1 MLKKN
6 NKNLIVANILEYT
19 LTLKDLVSAK
29 LQKIGVTNDAML
41 DKFGELQTTQEK
53 VTKAFAQMGTS
64 VHTLQQKIALLK
76 AERDLLPIENL
87 DVIRKYNSEINKLE
101 HRITKLQNL
110 NGSTIKTWFSDAL
123 NSLPGI
129 ATNPLIL
136 AGAGIGMSIRKG
148 MEADLQQA
156 NITTLLR
163 GDVEKAKALYAQL
176 SDYGVKT
183 PYDKAGL
190 IEAQKTMMSFGLSSE
205 FAFGKLK
212 NIGDIAMGDAQK
224 MQSLSLAFAQATSAG
239 KLQGQDFNQMISAG
253 FNPLQVISE
262 RTGESMAQLKE
273 RMSKGGISAQELAQ
287 AFEWATDRQG
297 LFYQGAEKAGQTL
310 SGKFNKM
317 MDSITELALK
327 VYEAISPMLGPL
339 VDFMSAVFES
349 IGGGIGWL
357 IQKFQEGNPVI
368 WGIAGAIGI
377 FTTALILHNTYTAI
391 ATAWQNRLTWAVIK
405 TNLAFLANPITLVI
419 AGVIALIALIAY
431 CIVGVSGWGKAW
443 EHTIQ
448 GMKYIWEA
456 FILVYKA
463 HWNTAVN
470 TFMAGI
476 DACKLAWYKFKEAVG
491 LGDSTENQAMISK
504 IQNDL
509 QERAK
514 SVTEGYKKAGEAGAK
529 AKEAFGKAWDSLE
542 FKSFNEVKDG
552 LMAKLG
558 MKTESSPAP
567 GISPITGDATAT
579 TGEGVKTKDNIVS
592 GGTRQTHIN
601 VQIGNV
607 GTDTKVYV
615 SSVREGV
622 ENFGAMVKEELL
634 RAINSINQ
642 LQTS

>member
-1 MLKKN
+1 M
-6 NKNLIVANILEYT
+6 ANILEYT
-19 LTLKDLVSAK
+19 LTLKDFVSAK
-29 LQKIGVTNDAML
+29 LQKIGINNDTML
-41 DKFGELQTTQEK
+41 EKFAELEK
-53 VTKAFAQMGTS
+53 VQKKVSRGFAQMGTS

-76 AERDLLPIENL
+76 AERDLLPIGSL
-87 DVIRKYNSEINKLE
+87 SAIRKYNSEINKLE
-101 HRITKLQNL
+101 HSVSKLQTL
-110 NGSTIKTWFSDAL
+110 NGSKLKTWFSEAL
-123 NSLPGI
+123 NSLPGL

-212 NIGDIAMGDAQK
+212 NIGDIAMGDVQK

-239 KLQGQDFNQMISAG
+239 KLQGQDLMQMINAG

-273 RMSKGGISAQELAQ
+273 RMSKGSISAQELAQ
-287 AFEWATDRQG
+287 AFEWATDKQG

-327 VYEAISPMLGPL
+327 VYEAISPVLSPL
-339 VDFMSAVFES
+339 VDLAAVIFSS
-349 IGGGIGWL
+349 IGQGIGWL
-357 IQKFQEGNPVI
+357 IQKFQEGNPII

-405 TNLAFLANPITLVI
+405 TNLAFLANPITLII
-419 AGVIALIALIAY
+419 AGIIALIAIIAY

-443 EHTIQ
+443 EYTVQ
-448 GMKYIWEA
+448 GMKYSWEA
-456 FILVYKA
+456 FVENFQLLWTVAK
-463 HWNTAVN
+463 N

-476 DACKLAWYKFKEAVG
+476 DACKLAWYRFKEAVG
-491 LGDSTENQAMISK
+491 LGDSTENQAMINK

-514 SVTEGYKKAGEAGAK
+514 SVTEGYKKANEAGEK

-542 FKSFNEVKDG
+542 FKSFKEVKDG
-552 LMAKLG
+552 LMGKLG

-567 GISPITGDATAT
+567 GVSPITGETTTT
-579 TGEGVKTKDNIVS
+579 TGEGTKTKDNIVS

-601 VQIGNV
+601 IQIGNV

-622 ENFGAMVKEELL
+622 ENFGEMVKEELL
-634 RAINSINQ
+634 RVVNSINQ
-642 LQTS
+642 MQTA

>member
-1 MLKKN
+1 M
-6 NKNLIVANILEYT
+6 ANILEYT
-19 LTLKDLVSAK
+19 LTLKDFVSAK
-29 LQKIGVTNDAML
+29 LQKIGINNDTML
-41 DKFGELQTTQEK
+41 EKFAELEK
-53 VTKAFAQMGTS
+53 VQKKVSRGFAQMGTS

-76 AERDLLPIENL
+76 AERDLLPIGSL
-87 DVIRKYNSEINKLE
+87 SAIRKYNSEINKLE
-101 HRITKLQNL
+101 HSVSKLQTL
-110 NGSTIKTWFSDAL
+110 NGSKLKTWFSEAL
-123 NSLPGI
+123 NSLPGL

-190 IEAQKTMMSFGLSSE
+190 IEAQKMMMSFGLSSE

-212 NIGDIAMGDAQK
+212 NIGDIAMGDTQK

-239 KLQGQDFNQMISAG
+239 KLQGQDLMQMINAG

-287 AFEWATDRQG
+287 AFEWATDKQG

-327 VYEAISPMLGPL
+327 VYEAISPVLSPL
-339 VDFMSAVFES
+339 VDLAAVIFSS
-349 IGGGIGWL
+349 IGQGIGWL
-357 IQKFQEGNPVI
+357 IQKFQEGNPII

-405 TNLAFLANPITLVI
+405 TNLAFLANPITWIIVGI
-419 AGVIALIALIAY
+419 IALIAIIAY

-443 EHTIQ
+443 EYTVQ
-448 GMKYIWEA
+448 GMKYSWEA
-456 FILVYKA
+456 FVENFQLLWTVAK
-463 HWNTAVN
+463 N

-491 LGDSTENQAMISK
+491 LGDSTENQAMINK

-514 SVTEGYKKAGEAGAK
+514 SVTEGYKKANEAGEK

-542 FKSFNEVKDG
+542 FKSFKEVKDG
-552 LMAKLG
+552 LMGKLG

-567 GISPITGDATAT
+567 GISPIMGETTAT
-579 TGEGVKTKDNIVS
+579 TGEGTKTKDNIVS

-601 VQIGNV
+601 IQIGNV

-642 LQTS
+642 MQTV

>member
-1 MLKKN
+1 M
-6 NKNLIVANILEYT
+6 ANILEYT
-19 LTLKDLVSAK
+19 LTLKDFVSAK
-29 LQKIGVTNDAML
+29 LQKIGINNDTML
-41 DKFGELQTTQEK
+41 EKFAELEK
-53 VTKAFAQMGTS
+53 VQKKVSRGFAQMGTS

-76 AERDLLPIENL
+76 AERDLLPIGSL
-87 DVIRKYNSEINKLE
+87 SAIRKYNSEINKLE
-101 HRITKLQNL
+101 HSVSKLQTL
-110 NGSTIKTWFSDAL
+110 NGSKLKTWFSEAL
-123 NSLPGI
+123 NSLPGL

-239 KLQGQDFNQMISAG
+239 KLQGQDLMQMINAG

-287 AFEWATDRQG
+287 AFEWATDKQG

-327 VYEAISPMLGPL
+327 VYEAISPVLSPL
-339 VDFMSAVFES
+339 VDLAAVIFSS
-349 IGGGIGWL
+349 IGQGIGWL
-357 IQKFQEGNPVI
+357 IQKFQEGNPII

-405 TNLAFLANPITLVI
+405 TNLAFLANPITLII
-419 AGVIALIALIAY
+419 AGIIALIAIIAY

-443 EHTIQ
+443 EYTVQ
-448 GMKYIWEA
+448 GMKYSWEA
-456 FILVYKA
+456 FVENFQLLWTVAK
-463 HWNTAVN
+463 N

-491 LGDSTENQAMISK
+491 LGDSTENQAMINK

-514 SVTEGYKKAGEAGAK
+514 SVTEGYKKANEAREK

-542 FKSFNEVKDG
+542 FKSFKEVKDG
-552 LMAKLG
+552 LMGKLG

-567 GISPITGDATAT
+567 GVSSIMGETTAT
-579 TGEGVKTKDNIVS
+579 TGEGTKTKDNIVS

-601 VQIGNV
+601 IQIGNV

-622 ENFGAMVKEELL
+622 ENFGEMVKEELL

-642 LQTS
+642 MQTA

>member
-1 MLKKN
+1 M
-6 NKNLIVANILEYT
+6 ANILEYT

-514 SVTEGYKKAGEAGAK
+514 SVTEGYKTAGEAGAK

-552 LMAKLG
+552 LMGKLG

>member
-1 MLKKN
+1 M
-6 NKNLIVANILEYT
+6 ANILEYT
-19 LTLKDLVSAK
+19 LTLKDFVSAK
-29 LQKIGVTNDAML
+29 LQKIGINNDTML
-41 DKFGELQTTQEK
+41 EKFAELEK
-53 VTKAFAQMGTS
+53 VQKKVSRGFSQMGTS

-76 AERDLLPIENL
+76 AERDLLPIGSL
-87 DVIRKYNSEINKLE
+87 SAIRKYNSEINKLE
-101 HRITKLQNL
+101 HSVSKLQTL
-110 NGSTIKTWFSDAL
+110 NGSKLKTWFSEAL
-123 NSLPGI
+123 NSLPGL

-239 KLQGQDFNQMISAG
+239 KLQGQDLMQMINAG

-273 RMSKGGISAQELAQ
+273 RMSKGSISAQELAQ
-287 AFEWATDRQG
+287 AFEWATDKQG

-327 VYEAISPMLGPL
+327 VYEAISPVLSPL
-339 VDFMSAVFES
+339 VDLAAVIFSS

-357 IQKFQEGNPVI
+357 IEKFQEGNPII

-405 TNLAFLANPITLVI
+405 TNLAFLANPITWIIVGI
-419 AGVIALIALIAY
+419 IALIAIIAY

-443 EHTIQ
+443 EYTVQ
-448 GMKYIWEA
+448 GMKYSWEA
-456 FILVYKA
+456 FVENFQLLWTVAK
-463 HWNTAVN
+463 N

-491 LGDSTENQAMISK
+491 LGDSTENQAMINK

-514 SVTEGYKKAGEAGAK
+514 TVTEGYKKANEAGEK
-529 AKEAFGKAWDSLE
+529 AKEAFDKAWDSLE
-542 FKSFNEVKDG
+542 FKSFKEVKDG
-552 LMAKLG
+552 LMGKLG

-567 GISPITGDATAT
+567 GVSPIMGETTAT
-579 TGEGVKTKDNIVS
+579 TGEGTKTKDNIVS

-601 VQIGNV
+601 IQIGNV

-634 RAINSINQ
+634 RVVNSINQ
-642 LQTS
+642 MQTA

>member
-1 MLKKN
+1 ML
-6 NKNLIVANILEYT
+6 E
-19 LTLKDLVSAK
+19 
-29 LQKIGVTNDAML
+29 
-41 DKFGELQTTQEK
+41 KFAELEK
-53 VTKAFAQMGTS
+53 VQKKVSRGFAQMGTS

-76 AERDLLPIENL
+76 AERDLLPIGSL
-87 DVIRKYNSEINKLE
+87 SAIRKYNSEINKLE
-101 HRITKLQNL
+101 HSVSKLQTL
-110 NGSTIKTWFSDAL
+110 NGSKLKTWFSEAL
-123 NSLPGI
+123 NSLPGL

-224 MQSLSLAFAQATSAG
+224 MKSLSLAFAQATSAG
-239 KLQGQDFNQMISAG
+239 KLQGQDLMQMINAG

-287 AFEWATDRQG
+287 AFEWATDKQG

-327 VYEAISPMLGPL
+327 VYEAISPVLSPL
-339 VDFMSAVFES
+339 VDLAAVIFSS

-357 IQKFQEGNPVI
+357 IEKFQEGNPII

-405 TNLAFLANPITLVI
+405 TNLAFLANPITWIIVGI
-419 AGVIALIALIAY
+419 IALIAIIAY

-443 EHTIQ
+443 EYTVQ
-448 GMKYIWEA
+448 GMKYSWEA
-456 FILVYKA
+456 FVENFQLLWTVAK
-463 HWNTAVN
+463 N

-491 LGDSTENQAMISK
+491 LGDSTENQAMINK

-514 SVTEGYKKAGEAGAK
+514 SVTEGYKKANEAGEK

-542 FKSFNEVKDG
+542 FKSFKEVKDG
-552 LMAKLG
+552 LMGKLG
-558 MKTESSPAP
+558 MKTESSPTP
-567 GISPITGDATAT
+567 GMSPITGETTAT
-579 TGEGVKTKDNIVS
+579 TGEGTKTKDNIVL

-601 VQIGNV
+601 IQIGNV

-622 ENFGAMVKEELL
+622 ENFGEMVKEELL

-642 LQTS
+642 MQTA

>member
-1 MLKKN
+1 M
-6 NKNLIVANILEYT
+6 ANILEYT
-19 LTLKDLVSAK
+19 LTLKDFVSAK
-29 LQKIGVTNDAML
+29 LQKIGINNDTML
-41 DKFGELQTTQEK
+41 EKFAELEK
-53 VTKAFAQMGTS
+53 VQKKVSRGFAQMGTS

-76 AERDLLPIENL
+76 AERDLLPIGSL
-87 DVIRKYNSEINKLE
+87 SAIRKYNSEINKLE
-101 HRITKLQNL
+101 HSVSKLQTL
-110 NGSTIKTWFSDAL
+110 NGSKLKTWFSEAL
-123 NSLPGI
+123 NSLPGL

-224 MQSLSLAFAQATSAG
+224 MKSLSLAFAQATSAG
-239 KLQGQDFNQMISAG
+239 KLQGQDLMQMINAG

-262 RTGESMAQLKE
+262 RTGESMAKLKE

-287 AFEWATDRQG
+287 AFEWATDKQG
-297 LFYQGAEKAGQTL
+297 LFYQGAEKSGQTL

-339 VDFMSAVFES
+339 VDFMAVVFES

-357 IQKFQEGNPVI
+357 MQKFQEGNPVI
-368 WGIAGAIGI
+368 WSIAGAVGI

-470 TFMAGI
+470 AFMAGV

-491 LGDSTENQAMISK
+491 LGDSSENQAMISK

-542 FKSFNEVKDG
+542 FKNFKEVKDG
-552 LMAKLG
+552 LMGKLG
-558 MKTESSPAP
+558 MKTESSPTA
-567 GISPITGDATAT
+567 GMSPITGETTAN
-579 TGEGVKTKDNIVS
+579 TGEGTKTKDNIVS

-601 VQIGNV
+601 IQIGNV

-634 RAINSINQ
+634 RVVNSINQ

>member
-1 MLKKN
+1 M
-6 NKNLIVANILEYT
+6 ANILEYT

-41 DKFGELQTTQEK
+41 DKFGELQLTQAK

-64 VHTLQQKIALLK
+64 VQTLQQKIALLK

-87 DVIRKYNSEINKLE
+87 SAIRKYNSEIKKLE
-101 HRITKLQNL
+101 RSITKLQTL
-110 NGSTIKTWFSDAL
+110 NGSKIKTWFSEAL

-136 AGAGIGMSIRKG
+136 AGAMIGGSIKKG

-239 KLQGQDFNQMISAG
+239 KLQGQDLMQMINAG

-262 RTGESMAQLKE
+262 RTGESMAKLKE

-287 AFEWATDRQG
+287 AFEWATDKQG

-327 VYEAISPMLGPL
+327 VYEAISPILGPL
-339 VDFMSAVFES
+339 VDLMAVVFSS
-349 IGGGIGWL
+349 IGGGIEWL
-357 IQKFQEGNPVI
+357 IQKFQEANPVVLLV
-368 WGIAGAIGI
+368 AGAIGVYA
-377 FTTALILHNTYTAI
+377 TAMILHNTYTAI

-405 TNLAFLANPITLVI
+405 TNLAFLANPITWII
-419 AGVIALIALIAY
+419 AGIIALIAIIAY

-443 EHTIQ
+443 DNTVQ

-456 FILVYKA
+456 FILTYKA

-470 TFMAGI
+470 AFMAGI

-491 LGDSTENQAMISK
+491 LGDSSENQAMIAK

-529 AKEAFGKAWDSLE
+529 AKEAFGKIGDSLE
-542 FKSFNEVKDG
+542 FKSFKEVKDG
-552 LMAKLG
+552 LMGKLG
-558 MKTESSPAP
+558 MKTESTPAP
-567 GISPITGDATAT
+567 GISPITGETTAT
-579 TGEGVKTKDNIVS
+579 TGEGTKTKDNIVS

-601 VQIGNV
+601 IQIGNV

>member
-1 MLKKN
+1 
-6 NKNLIVANILEYT
+6 VANILEYT
-19 LTLKDLVSAK
+19 LTLKDFVSAK
-29 LQKIGVTNDAML
+29 LQKIGINNDTML
-41 DKFGELQTTQEK
+41 EKFAELEK
-53 VTKAFAQMGTS
+53 VQKKVSRGFAQMGTS

-76 AERDLLPIENL
+76 AERDLLPIGSL
-87 DVIRKYNSEINKLE
+87 SAIRKYNSEINKLE
-101 HRITKLQNL
+101 HSVSKLQTL
-110 NGSTIKTWFSDAL
+110 NGSKLKTWFSEAL
-123 NSLPGI
+123 NSLPGLV
-129 ATNPLIL
+129 TNPLIL

-163 GDVEKAKALYAQL
+163 GDVEKAKALYTQL

-239 KLQGQDFNQMISAG
+239 KLQGQDLMQMINAG

-287 AFEWATDRQG
+287 AFEWATDKQG

-327 VYEAISPMLGPL
+327 VYEAISPVLSPL
-339 VDFMSAVFES
+339 VDLAAVIFSS
-349 IGGGIGWL
+349 IGQGIGWL
-357 IQKFQEGNPVI
+357 IQKFQEGNPII

-405 TNLAFLANPITLVI
+405 TNLAFLANPITLII
-419 AGVIALIALIAY
+419 AGIIALIAIIAY

-443 EHTIQ
+443 EYTVQ
-448 GMKYIWEA
+448 GMKYSWEA
-456 FILVYKA
+456 FVENFQLLWTVAK
-463 HWNTAVN
+463 N

-491 LGDSTENQAMISK
+491 LGDSTENQAMINK

-514 SVTEGYKKAGEAGAK
+514 SVTEGYKKANEAGEK

-542 FKSFNEVKDG
+542 FKSFKEVKDG
-552 LMAKLG
+552 LMGKLG

-567 GISPITGDATAT
+567 GVSPIMGETTTT
-579 TGEGVKTKDNIVS
+579 TGEGTKTKDNIVS

-601 VQIGNV
+601 IQIGNV

-622 ENFGAMVKEELL
+622 ENFGEMVKEELL
-634 RAINSINQ
+634 RVVNSINQ
-642 LQTS
+642 MQTA

>member
-1 MLKKN
+1 M
-6 NKNLIVANILEYT
+6 ANILEYT
-19 LTLKDLVSAK
+19 LTLKDFVSAK
-29 LQKIGVTNDAML
+29 LQKIGINNDTML
-41 DKFGELQTTQEK
+41 EKFAELEK
-53 VTKAFAQMGTS
+53 VQKKVSRGFAQMGTS

-76 AERDLLPIENL
+76 AERDLLPIGSL
-87 DVIRKYNSEINKLE
+87 SAIRKYNSEINKLE
-101 HRITKLQNL
+101 HSVSKLQTL
-110 NGSTIKTWFSDAL
+110 NGSKLKTWFSEAL
-123 NSLPGI
+123 NSLPGLV
-129 ATNPLIL
+129 TNPLIL

-212 NIGDIAMGDAQK
+212 NIGDIAMGDVQK

-239 KLQGQDFNQMISAG
+239 KLQGQDLMQMINAG

-273 RMSKGGISAQELAQ
+273 RMSKGSISAQELAQ
-287 AFEWATDRQG
+287 AFEWATDKQG

-327 VYEAISPMLGPL
+327 VYEAISPVLSPL
-339 VDFMSAVFES
+339 VDLAAVIFSS
-349 IGGGIGWL
+349 IGQGIGWL
-357 IQKFQEGNPVI
+357 IEKFQEGNPVI

-405 TNLAFLANPITLVI
+405 TNLAFLANPITWIIVGI
-419 AGVIALIALIAY
+419 IALIAIIAY

-443 EHTIQ
+443 EYTVQ
-448 GMKYIWEA
+448 GMKYSWEA
-456 FILVYKA
+456 FVENFQLLWTVAK
-463 HWNTAVN
+463 N

-491 LGDSTENQAMISK
+491 LGDSTENQAMINK

-514 SVTEGYKKAGEAGAK
+514 SVTEGYKKANEAGEK

-542 FKSFNEVKDG
+542 FKSFKEVKDG
-552 LMAKLG
+552 LMGKLG

-567 GISPITGDATAT
+567 GVSPIMGETTTT
-579 TGEGVKTKDNIVS
+579 TGEGTKTKDNIVS

-601 VQIGNV
+601 IQIGNV

-642 LQTS
+642 MQTA

>member
-1 MLKKN
+1 
-6 NKNLIVANILEYT
+6 VANILEYT
-19 LTLKDLVSAK
+19 LTLKDFVSAK
-29 LQKIGVTNDAML
+29 LQKIGINNDTML
-41 DKFGELQTTQEK
+41 EKFAELEK
-53 VTKAFAQMGTS
+53 VQKKVSRGFAQMGTS

-76 AERDLLPIENL
+76 AERDLLPIGSL
-87 DVIRKYNSEINKLE
+87 SAIRKYNSEINKLE
-101 HRITKLQNL
+101 HSVSKLQTL
-110 NGSTIKTWFSDAL
+110 NGSKLKTWFSEAL
-123 NSLPGI
+123 NSLPGL

-212 NIGDIAMGDAQK
+212 NIGDIAMGDVQK

-239 KLQGQDFNQMISAG
+239 KLQGQDLMQMINAG

-287 AFEWATDRQG
+287 AFEWATDKQG

-327 VYEAISPMLGPL
+327 VYEAISPVLSPL
-339 VDFMSAVFES
+339 VDLAAVIFSS

-357 IQKFQEGNPVI
+357 IQKFQEGNPII

-405 TNLAFLANPITLVI
+405 TNLAFLANPITWIIVGI
-419 AGVIALIALIAY
+419 IALIAIIAY

-443 EHTIQ
+443 EYTVQ
-448 GMKYIWEA
+448 GMKYSWEA
-456 FILVYKA
+456 FVENFQLLWTVAK
-463 HWNTAVN
+463 N

-491 LGDSTENQAMISK
+491 LGDSTENQAMINK

-514 SVTEGYKKAGEAGAK
+514 TVTEGYKKANEAGEK

-542 FKSFNEVKDG
+542 FKSFKEVKDG
-552 LMAKLG
+552 LMGKLG

-567 GISPITGDATAT
+567 GVSPITGETTTT
-579 TGEGVKTKDNIVS
+579 TGEGTKTKDNIVS

-601 VQIGNV
+601 IQIGNV

-622 ENFGAMVKEELL
+622 ENFGEMVKEELL
-634 RAINSINQ
+634 RVVNSINQ
-642 LQTS
+642 MQTA

>member
-1 MLKKN
+1 M
-6 NKNLIVANILEYT
+6 ANILEYT
-19 LTLKDLVSAK
+19 LTLKDFVSAK
-29 LQKIGVTNDAML
+29 LQKIGINNDTML
-41 DKFGELQTTQEK
+41 EKFAELEK
-53 VTKAFAQMGTS
+53 VQKKVSRGFAQMGTS

-76 AERDLLPIENL
+76 AERDLLPIGSL
-87 DVIRKYNSEINKLE
+87 SAIRKYNSEINKLE
-101 HRITKLQNL
+101 HSVSKLQTL
-110 NGSTIKTWFSDAL
+110 NGSKLKTWFSEAL
-123 NSLPGI
+123 NSLPGL

-190 IEAQKTMMSFGLSSE
+190 IETQKTMMSFGLSSE

-212 NIGDIAMGDAQK
+212 NIGDIAMGDVQK

-239 KLQGQDFNQMISAG
+239 KLQGQDLMQMINAG

-287 AFEWATDRQG
+287 AFEWATDKQG

-327 VYEAISPMLGPL
+327 VYEAISPVLSPL
-339 VDFMSAVFES
+339 VDLAAVIFSS

-357 IQKFQEGNPVI
+357 IEKFQEGNPII

-405 TNLAFLANPITLVI
+405 TNLAFLANPITWII
-419 AGVIALIALIAY
+419 AGIIALIAIIAY

-443 EHTIQ
+443 EYTVQ
-448 GMKYIWEA
+448 GMKYSWEA
-456 FILVYKA
+456 FVENFQLLWTVAK
-463 HWNTAVN
+463 N

-491 LGDSTENQAMISK
+491 LGDSTENQAMINK

-514 SVTEGYKKAGEAGAK
+514 SVTEGYKKANEAGEK

-542 FKSFNEVKDG
+542 FKSFKEVKDG
-552 LMAKLG
+552 LMGKLG
-558 MKTESSPAP
+558 MKTESSPTP
-567 GISPITGDATAT
+567 GISPITGETTTT
-579 TGEGVKTKDNIVS
+579 TGEGTKTKDNIVS

-601 VQIGNV
+601 IQIGNV

-634 RAINSINQ
+634 RVVNSINQ
-642 LQTS
+642 MQTA

>member
-1 MLKKN
+1 M
-6 NKNLIVANILEYT
+6 ANILEYT
-19 LTLKDLVSAK
+19 LTLKDFVSAK
-29 LQKIGVTNDAML
+29 LQKIGINNDTML
-41 DKFGELQTTQEK
+41 EKFAELEK
-53 VTKAFAQMGTS
+53 VQKKVSRGFAQMGTS

-76 AERDLLPIENL
+76 AERDLLPIGSL
-87 DVIRKYNSEINKLE
+87 SAIRKYNSEINKLE
-101 HRITKLQNL
+101 HSVSKLQTL
-110 NGSTIKTWFSDAL
+110 NGSKLKTWFSEAL
-123 NSLPGI
+123 NSLPGLV
-129 ATNPLIL
+129 TNPLIL

-163 GDVEKAKALYAQL
+163 GDAEKAKALYAQL

-239 KLQGQDFNQMISAG
+239 KLQGQDLMQMINAG

-287 AFEWATDRQG
+287 AFEWATDKQG

-327 VYEAISPMLGPL
+327 VYEAISPVLSPL
-339 VDFMSAVFES
+339 VDLAAVIFSS

-357 IQKFQEGNPVI
+357 IEKFQEGNPII

-405 TNLAFLANPITLVI
+405 TNLAFLANPITLII
-419 AGVIALIALIAY
+419 AGIIALIAIIAY

-443 EHTIQ
+443 EYTVQ
-448 GMKYIWEA
+448 GMKYSWEA
-456 FILVYKA
+456 FVENFQLLWTVAK
-463 HWNTAVN
+463 N

-491 LGDSTENQAMISK
+491 LGDSTENQAMINK

-514 SVTEGYKKAGEAGAK
+514 TVTEGYKKANEAGEK

-542 FKSFNEVKDG
+542 FKSFKEVKDG
-552 LMAKLG
+552 LMGKLG
-558 MKTESSPAP
+558 MKTESSPTP
-567 GISPITGDATAT
+567 GISPITGETTAT
-579 TGEGVKTKDNIVS
+579 TGEGTKTKDNIVS

-601 VQIGNV
+601 IQIGNV

-642 LQTS
+642 MQTA

>member
-1 MLKKN
+1 M
-6 NKNLIVANILEYT
+6 ANILEYT

-29 LQKIGVTNDAML
+29 LQKIGVTNDTML
-41 DKFGELQTTQEK
+41 DKFGELQATQAK
-53 VTKAFAQMGTS
+53 VTKGFAQMGTS

>member
-1 MLKKN
+1 M
-6 NKNLIVANILEYT
+6 ANILEYT

-101 HRITKLQNL
+101 HSITKLQTL
-110 NGSTIKTWFSDAL
+110 NGSKIKTWFSDAL

-239 KLQGQDFNQMISAG
+239 KLQGQDLMQMINAG

-405 TNLAFLANPITLVI
+405 TNLAFLANPITWIIVGI
-419 AGVIALIALIAY
+419 IALIAIITY
-431 CIVGVSGWGKAW
+431 CIVGISGWGKAW
-443 EHTIQ
+443 DNTVQ

-456 FILVYKA
+456 FILTYKA

-470 TFMAGI
+470 AFMAGI
-476 DACKLAWYKFKEAVG
+476 DTCKLAWYKFKEAVG
-491 LGDSTENQAMISK
+491 LGDSSENQAMISK

-552 LMAKLG
+552 LMGKLG

-579 TGEGVKTKDNIVS
+579 TGEGAKTKDNIVS

-601 VQIGNV
+601 IQIGNV

>member
-1 MLKKN
+1 M
-6 NKNLIVANILEYT
+6 ANILEYT
-19 LTLKDLVSAK
+19 LTLKDFVSAK
-29 LQKIGVTNDAML
+29 LQKIGINNDTML
-41 DKFGELQTTQEK
+41 EKFAELEK
-53 VTKAFAQMGTS
+53 VQKKVSRGFAQMGMS

-76 AERDLLPIENL
+76 AERDLLPIGSL
-87 DVIRKYNSEINKLE
+87 SAIRKYNSEINKLE
-101 HRITKLQNL
+101 HSVSKLQTL
-110 NGSTIKTWFSDAL
+110 NGSKLKTWFSEAL
-123 NSLPGI
+123 NSLPGLV
-129 ATNPLIL
+129 TNPLIL

-212 NIGDIAMGDAQK
+212 NIGDIAMGDVQK

-239 KLQGQDFNQMISAG
+239 KLQGQDLMQMINAG

-287 AFEWATDRQG
+287 AFEWATDKQG

-327 VYEAISPMLGPL
+327 VYEAISPVLSPL
-339 VDFMSAVFES
+339 VDLAAVIFSS

-357 IQKFQEGNPVI
+357 IEKFQEGNPII

-405 TNLAFLANPITLVI
+405 TNLAFLANPITWIIVGI
-419 AGVIALIALIAY
+419 IALIAIIAY

-443 EHTIQ
+443 EYTVQ
-448 GMKYIWEA
+448 GMKYSWEA
-456 FILVYKA
+456 FVENFQLLWTVAK
-463 HWNTAVN
+463 N

-491 LGDSTENQAMISK
+491 LGDSTENQAMINK

-514 SVTEGYKKAGEAGAK
+514 TVTEGYKKANEAGEK

-542 FKSFNEVKDG
+542 FKSFKEVKDG
-552 LMAKLG
+552 LMGKLG

-567 GISPITGDATAT
+567 GVSPITGETTAT
-579 TGEGVKTKDNIVS
+579 TGEGTKTKDNIVS

-601 VQIGNV
+601 IQIGNV

-622 ENFGAMVKEELL
+622 ENFGEMVKEELL

-642 LQTS
+642 MQTA

>member
-1 MLKKN
+1 M
-6 NKNLIVANILEYT
+6 ANILEYT
-19 LTLKDLVSAK
+19 LTLKDFVSAK
-29 LQKIGVTNDAML
+29 LQKIGINNDTML
-41 DKFGELQTTQEK
+41 EKFAELEK
-53 VTKAFAQMGTS
+53 VQKKVSRGFAQMGTS

-76 AERDLLPIENL
+76 AERDLLPIGSL
-87 DVIRKYNSEINKLE
+87 SAIRKYNSEINKLE
-101 HRITKLQNL
+101 HSVSKLQTL
-110 NGSTIKTWFSDAL
+110 NGSKLKTWFSEAL
-123 NSLPGI
+123 NSLPGLV
-129 ATNPLIL
+129 TNPLIL

-163 GDVEKAKALYAQL
+163 DDVEKAKALYTQL

-239 KLQGQDFNQMISAG
+239 KLQGQDLMQMINAG

-287 AFEWATDRQG
+287 AFEWATDKQG

-327 VYEAISPMLGPL
+327 VYEAISPVLSPL
-339 VDFMSAVFES
+339 VDLAAVIFSS
-349 IGGGIGWL
+349 IGQGIGWL
-357 IQKFQEGNPVI
+357 IQKFQEGNPII

-405 TNLAFLANPITLVI
+405 TNLAFLANPITLII
-419 AGVIALIALIAY
+419 AGIIALIAIIAY

-443 EHTIQ
+443 EYTVQ
-448 GMKYIWEA
+448 GMKYSWEA
-456 FILVYKA
+456 FVENFQLLWTVAK
-463 HWNTAVN
+463 N

-491 LGDSTENQAMISK
+491 LGDSTENQAMINK

-514 SVTEGYKKAGEAGAK
+514 TVTEGYKKANEAGEK

-542 FKSFNEVKDG
+542 FKSFKEVKDG
-552 LMAKLG
+552 LMGKLG

-567 GISPITGDATAT
+567 GVSPITGETTAT
-579 TGEGVKTKDNIVS
+579 TGEGTKTKDNIVS

-601 VQIGNV
+601 IQIGNV

-622 ENFGAMVKEELL
+622 ENFGEMVKEELL

-642 LQTS
+642 MQTA

>member
-1 MLKKN
+1 M
-6 NKNLIVANILEYT
+6 ANILEYT
-19 LTLKDLVSAK
+19 LTLKDFVSAK
-29 LQKIGVTNDAML
+29 LQKIGINNDTML
-41 DKFGELQTTQEK
+41 EKFAELEK
-53 VTKAFAQMGTS
+53 VQKKVSRGFAQMGTS

-76 AERDLLPIENL
+76 AERDLLPIGSL
-87 DVIRKYNSEINKLE
+87 SAIRKYNSEINKLE
-101 HRITKLQNL
+101 HSVSKLQTL
-110 NGSTIKTWFSDAL
+110 NGSKLKTWFSEAL
-123 NSLPGI
+123 NSLPGL

-212 NIGDIAMGDAQK
+212 NIGDIAMGDVQK

-239 KLQGQDFNQMISAG
+239 KLQGQDLMQMINAG

-287 AFEWATDRQG
+287 AFEWATDKQG

-327 VYEAISPMLGPL
+327 VYEAISPVLSPL
-339 VDFMSAVFES
+339 VDLAAVIFSS

-357 IQKFQEGNPVI
+357 IEKFQEGNPII

-405 TNLAFLANPITLVI
+405 TNLAFLANPITWIIVGI
-419 AGVIALIALIAY
+419 IALIAIIAY

-443 EHTIQ
+443 EYTVQ
-448 GMKYIWEA
+448 GMKYSWEA
-456 FILVYKA
+456 FVENFQLLWTVAK
-463 HWNTAVN
+463 N

-491 LGDSTENQAMISK
+491 LGDSTENQAMINK

-514 SVTEGYKKAGEAGAK
+514 TVTEGYKKANEAGEK

-542 FKSFNEVKDG
+542 FKSFKEVKDG
-552 LMAKLG
+552 LMGKLG

-567 GISPITGDATAT
+567 GVSPIMGETTTT
-579 TGEGVKTKDNIVS
+579 TGEGTKTKDNIVS

-601 VQIGNV
+601 IQIGNV

-642 LQTS
+642 MQTA

>member
-1 MLKKN
+1 M
-6 NKNLIVANILEYT
+6 ANILEYT
-19 LTLKDLVSAK
+19 LTLKDFVSAK
-29 LQKIGVTNDAML
+29 LQKIGINNDTML
-41 DKFGELQTTQEK
+41 EKFAELEK
-53 VTKAFAQMGTS
+53 VQKKVSRGFAQMGTS

-76 AERDLLPIENL
+76 AERDLLPIGSL
-87 DVIRKYNSEINKLE
+87 SAIRKYNSEINKLE
-101 HRITKLQNL
+101 HSVSKLQTL
-110 NGSTIKTWFSDAL
+110 NGSKLKTWFSEAL
-123 NSLPGI
+123 NSLPGL

-212 NIGDIAMGDAQK
+212 NIGDIAMGDVQK

-239 KLQGQDFNQMISAG
+239 KLQGQDLMQMINAG

-287 AFEWATDRQG
+287 AFEWATDKQG

-327 VYEAISPMLGPL
+327 VYEAISPVLSPL
-339 VDFMSAVFES
+339 VDLAAVIFSS

-357 IQKFQEGNPVI
+357 IEKFQEGNPII

-405 TNLAFLANPITLVI
+405 TNLAFLANPITWIIVGI
-419 AGVIALIALIAY
+419 IALIAIIAY

-443 EHTIQ
+443 EYTVQ
-448 GMKYIWEA
+448 GMKYSWEA
-456 FILVYKA
+456 FVENFQLLWTVAK
-463 HWNTAVN
+463 N

-491 LGDSTENQAMISK
+491 LGDSTENQAMINK

-514 SVTEGYKKAGEAGAK
+514 TVTEGYKKANEAGEK

-542 FKSFNEVKDG
+542 FKSFKEVKDG
-552 LMAKLG
+552 LMGKLG

-567 GISPITGDATAT
+567 GVSPITGETTAT
-579 TGEGVKTKDNIVS
+579 TGEGTKTKDNIVS

-601 VQIGNV
+601 IQIGNV

-622 ENFGAMVKEELL
+622 ENFGEMVKEELL
-634 RAINSINQ
+634 RVVNSINQ
-642 LQTS
+642 MQTA

>member
-1 MLKKN
+1 M
-6 NKNLIVANILEYT
+6 ANILEYT
-19 LTLKDLVSAK
+19 LTLKDFVSAK
-29 LQKIGVTNDAML
+29 LQKIGINNDTML
-41 DKFGELQTTQEK
+41 EKFAELEK
-53 VTKAFAQMGTS
+53 VQKKVSRGFAQMGTS

-76 AERDLLPIENL
+76 AERDLLPIGSL
-87 DVIRKYNSEINKLE
+87 SAIRKYNSEINKLE
-101 HRITKLQNL
+101 HSVSKLQTL
-110 NGSTIKTWFSDAL
+110 NGSKLKTWFSEAL
-123 NSLPGI
+123 NSLPGL

-163 GDVEKAKALYAQL
+163 GDVEKAKALYSQL

-183 PYDKAGL
+183 PYDKAGF

-239 KLQGQDFNQMISAG
+239 KLQGQDLMQMINAG

-273 RMSKGGISAQELAQ
+273 RMSKGSISAQELAQ
-287 AFEWATDRQG
+287 AFEWATDKQG

-327 VYEAISPMLGPL
+327 VYEAISPVLSPL
-339 VDFMSAVFES
+339 VDLAAVIFSS
-349 IGGGIGWL
+349 IGQGIGWL
-357 IQKFQEGNPVI
+357 IEKFQEGNPII

-405 TNLAFLANPITLVI
+405 TNLAFLANPITWIIVGI
-419 AGVIALIALIAY
+419 IALIAIIAY

-443 EHTIQ
+443 EYTVQ
-448 GMKYIWEA
+448 GMKYSWEA
-456 FILVYKA
+456 FVENFQLLWTVTK
-463 HWNTAVN
+463 N

-491 LGDSTENQAMISK
+491 LGDSTENQAMINK

-514 SVTEGYKKAGEAGAK
+514 SVTEGYKKANEAGEK

-542 FKSFNEVKDG
+542 FKSFKEVKDG
-552 LMAKLG
+552 LMGKLG

-567 GISPITGDATAT
+567 GVSPITGETTTT
-579 TGEGVKTKDNIVS
+579 TGEGTKTKDNIVS

-601 VQIGNV
+601 IQIGNV

-622 ENFGAMVKEELL
+622 ENFGEMVKEELL
-634 RAINSINQ
+634 RVVNSINQ
-642 LQTS
+642 MQTA

>member
-1 MLKKN
+1 M
-6 NKNLIVANILEYT
+6 ANILEYT
-19 LTLKDLVSAK
+19 LTLKDFVSAK
-29 LQKIGVTNDAML
+29 LQKIGINNDTML
-41 DKFGELQTTQEK
+41 EKFAELEK
-53 VTKAFAQMGTS
+53 VQKKVSRGFAQMGTS

-76 AERDLLPIENL
+76 AERDLLPIGSL
-87 DVIRKYNSEINKLE
+87 SAIRKYNSEINKLE
-101 HRITKLQNL
+101 HSVSKLQTL
-110 NGSTIKTWFSDAL
+110 NGSKLKTWFSEAL
-123 NSLPGI
+123 NSLPGL

-136 AGAGIGMSIRKG
+136 AGAGLGMAIRTG
-148 MEADLQQA
+148 MESDLQKT
-156 NITTLLR
+156 NITTLLK

-224 MQSLSLAFAQATSAG
+224 MKSLSLAFAQATSAG
-239 KLQGQDFNQMISAG
+239 KLQGQDLMQMINAG

-287 AFEWATDRQG
+287 AFEWATDKQG

-327 VYEAISPMLGPL
+327 VYEAISPILSPL
-339 VDFMSAVFES
+339 VDFMAVVFES

-357 IQKFQEGNPVI
+357 MQKFQEGNPII
-368 WGIAGAIGI
+368 WSIAGAVGI

-470 TFMAGI
+470 AFMAGV

-491 LGDSTENQAMISK
+491 LGDSSENQAMIAK

-514 SVTEGYKKAGEAGAK
+514 SVTEGYKKAGEAGVK

-542 FKSFNEVKDG
+542 FKSFKEVKDG
-552 LMAKLG
+552 LMGKLG
-558 MKTESSPAP
+558 MKTESSPTA
-567 GISPITGDATAT
+567 GMSPITGETTAN
-579 TGEGVKTKDNIVS
+579 TGEGAKTKDNIVS

-601 VQIGNV
+601 IQIGNV

-622 ENFGAMVKEELL
+622 ENFGEMVKEELL
-634 RAINSINQ
+634 RVVNSINQ
-642 LQTS
+642 MQS

>member
-1 MLKKN
+1 M
-6 NKNLIVANILEYT
+6 ANILEYT
-19 LTLKDLVSAK
+19 LTLKDFVSAK
-29 LQKIGVTNDAML
+29 LQKIGINNDTML
-41 DKFGELQTTQEK
+41 EKFAELEK
-53 VTKAFAQMGTS
+53 VQKKVSRGFAQMGTS

-76 AERDLLPIENL
+76 AERDLLPIGSL
-87 DVIRKYNSEINKLE
+87 SAIRKYNSEINKLE
-101 HRITKLQNL
+101 HSVSKLQTL
-110 NGSTIKTWFSDAL
+110 NGSKLKTWFSEAL
-123 NSLPGI
+123 NSLPGL

-190 IEAQKTMMSFGLSSE
+190 IEVQKTMMSFGLSSE

-239 KLQGQDFNQMISAG
+239 KLQGQDLMQMINAG

-262 RTGESMAQLKE
+262 RTGESMANLKE
-273 RMSKGGISAQELAQ
+273 RMSKGSISAQELAQ
-287 AFEWATDRQG
+287 AFEWATDKQG

-327 VYEAISPMLGPL
+327 VYEAISPVLSPL
-339 VDFMSAVFES
+339 VDLAAVIFS
-349 IGGGIGWL
+349 NIGQGIGWL

-377 FTTALILHNTYTAI
+377 LTTALILHNTYTAI

-405 TNLAFLANPITLVI
+405 TNLAFLANPITWIIVGI
-419 AGVIALIALIAY
+419 IALIAIIAY

-443 EHTIQ
+443 EYTVQ
-448 GMKYIWEA
+448 GMKYSWEA
-456 FILVYKA
+456 FVENFQLLWTVAK
-463 HWNTAVN
+463 N

-491 LGDSTENQAMISK
+491 LGDSTENQAMINK

-514 SVTEGYKKAGEAGAK
+514 TVTEGYKKANEAGEK

-542 FKSFNEVKDG
+542 LKSFKGVKDG
-552 LMAKLG
+552 LMGKLG

-567 GISPITGDATAT
+567 GVSPIMGETTAT
-579 TGEGVKTKDNIVS
+579 TGEGTKTKDNIVS

-601 VQIGNV
+601 IQIGNV

-622 ENFGAMVKEELL
+622 ENFGEMVKEELL

-642 LQTS
+642 MQTA

>member
-1 MLKKN
+1 M
-6 NKNLIVANILEYT
+6 ANILEYT
-19 LTLKDLVSAK
+19 LTLKDFVSAK
-29 LQKIGVTNDAML
+29 LQKIGINNDTML
-41 DKFGELQTTQEK
+41 EKFAELEK
-53 VTKAFAQMGTS
+53 VQKKVSRGFAQMGTS

-76 AERDLLPIENL
+76 AERDLLPIGSL
-87 DVIRKYNSEINKLE
+87 SAIRKYNSEINKLE
-101 HRITKLQNL
+101 HSVSKLQTL
-110 NGSTIKTWFSDAL
+110 NGSKLKTWFSEAL
-123 NSLPGI
+123 NSLPGLV
-129 ATNPLIL
+129 TNPLIL

-163 GDVEKAKALYAQL
+163 GDVEKAKALYTQL

-239 KLQGQDFNQMISAG
+239 KLQGQDLMQMINAG

-262 RTGESMAQLKE
+262 RTGESMAQLKD

-287 AFEWATDRQG
+287 AFEWATDKQG

-327 VYEAISPMLGPL
+327 VYEAISPVLSPL
-339 VDFMSAVFES
+339 VDLAAVIFS
-349 IGGGIGWL
+349 NIGGGIGWL

-405 TNLAFLANPITLVI
+405 TNLAFLANPITWIIVGI
-419 AGVIALIALIAY
+419 IALIAIIAY

-443 EHTIQ
+443 EYTVQ
-448 GMKYIWEA
+448 GMKYSWEA
-456 FILVYKA
+456 FVENFQLLWTVAK
-463 HWNTAVN
+463 N

-491 LGDSTENQAMISK
+491 LGDSTENQAMINK

-514 SVTEGYKKAGEAGAK
+514 SVTEGYKKANEAGEK

-542 FKSFNEVKDG
+542 FKSFKEVKDG
-552 LMAKLG
+552 LMGKLG
-558 MKTESSPAP
+558 MKTESSSAP
-567 GISPITGDATAT
+567 GISPITGETTTT
-579 TGEGVKTKDNIVS
+579 TGEGTKTKDNIVS

-601 VQIGNV
+601 IQIGNV

-622 ENFGAMVKEELL
+622 ENFGEMVKEELL
-634 RAINSINQ
+634 RVVNSINQ
-642 LQTS
+642 MQTA

>member
-1 MLKKN
+1 M
-6 NKNLIVANILEYT
+6 ANILEYT
-19 LTLKDLVSAK
+19 LTLKDFVSAK
-29 LQKIGVTNDAML
+29 LQKIGINNDTML
-41 DKFGELQTTQEK
+41 EKFAELEK
-53 VTKAFAQMGTS
+53 VQKKVSRGFAQMGTS

-76 AERDLLPIENL
+76 AERDLLPIGSL
-87 DVIRKYNSEINKLE
+87 SAIRKYNSEINKLE
-101 HRITKLQNL
+101 HSVSKLQTL
-110 NGSTIKTWFSDAL
+110 NGSKLKTWFSEAL

-239 KLQGQDFNQMISAG
+239 KLQGQDLMQMINAG

-262 RTGESMAQLKE
+262 RTGESMAALKE

-287 AFEWATDRQG
+287 AFEWATDKQG

-327 VYEAISPMLGPL
+327 VYEAISPVLSPL
-339 VDFMSAVFES
+339 VDLAAVIFSS
-349 IGGGIGWL
+349 IGQGIGWL

-377 FTTALILHNTYTAI
+377 LTTALILHNTYTAI

-405 TNLAFLANPITLVI
+405 TNLAFLANPITLTI
-419 AGVIALIALIAY
+419 AGIIVLIAIIAY

-443 EHTIQ
+443 EYTVQ
-448 GMKYIWEA
+448 GMKYSWEA
-456 FILVYKA
+456 FVENFQLLWTVAK
-463 HWNTAVN
+463 N

-491 LGDSTENQAMISK
+491 LGDSTENQAMINK

-514 SVTEGYKKAGEAGAK
+514 SVTEGYKKANEAGEK

-542 FKSFNEVKDG
+542 FKSFKEVKDG
-552 LMAKLG
+552 LMGKLG

-567 GISPITGDATAT
+567 GVSPITGETTTT
-579 TGEGVKTKDNIVS
+579 TGEGTKTKDNIVS

-601 VQIGNV
+601 IQIGNV

>member
-1 MLKKN
+1 M
-6 NKNLIVANILEYT
+6 ANILEYT
-19 LTLKDLVSAK
+19 LTLKDFVSAK
-29 LQKIGVTNDAML
+29 LQKIGINNDTML
-41 DKFGELQTTQEK
+41 EKFAELEK
-53 VTKAFAQMGTS
+53 VQKKVSRGFAQMGTS

-76 AERDLLPIENL
+76 AERDLLPIGSL
-87 DVIRKYNSEINKLE
+87 SAIRKYNSEINKLE
-101 HRITKLQNL
+101 HSVSKLQTL
-110 NGSTIKTWFSDAL
+110 NGSKLKTWFSEAL
-123 NSLPGI
+123 NSLPGL

-212 NIGDIAMGDAQK
+212 NIGDIAMGDVQK

-239 KLQGQDFNQMISAG
+239 KLQGQDLMQMINAG

-287 AFEWATDRQG
+287 AFEWATDKQG

-327 VYEAISPMLGPL
+327 VYEAISPVLSPL
-339 VDFMSAVFES
+339 VDLAAVIFSS

-357 IQKFQEGNPVI
+357 IEKFQEGNPII

-405 TNLAFLANPITLVI
+405 TNLAFLANPITWIIVGI
-419 AGVIALIALIAY
+419 IALIAIIAY

-443 EHTIQ
+443 EYTVQ
-448 GMKYIWEA
+448 GMKYSWEA
-456 FILVYKA
+456 FVENFQLLWTVAK
-463 HWNTAVN
+463 N

-491 LGDSTENQAMISK
+491 LGDSTENQAMINK

-514 SVTEGYKKAGEAGAK
+514 SVTEGYKKANEAGEK

-542 FKSFNEVKDG
+542 FKSFKEVKDG
-552 LMAKLG
+552 LMGKLG

-567 GISPITGDATAT
+567 GVSPIMGETTAT
-579 TGEGVKTKDNIVS
+579 TGEGTKTKDNIVS

-601 VQIGNV
+601 IQIGNV

-622 ENFGAMVKEELL
+622 ENFGEMVKEELL
-634 RAINSINQ
+634 RVVNSINQ
-642 LQTS
+642 MQTA

>member
-1 MLKKN
+1 M
-6 NKNLIVANILEYT
+6 ANILEYT
-19 LTLKDLVSAK
+19 LTLKDFVSAK
-29 LQKIGVTNDAML
+29 LQKIGINNDTML
-41 DKFGELQTTQEK
+41 EKFAELEK
-53 VTKAFAQMGTS
+53 VQKKVSRGFAQMGTS

-76 AERDLLPIENL
+76 AERDLLPIGSL
-87 DVIRKYNSEINKLE
+87 SAIRKYNSEINKLE
-101 HRITKLQNL
+101 HSVSKLQTL
-110 NGSTIKTWFSDAL
+110 NGSKLKTWFSEAL
-123 NSLPGI
+123 NSLPGLV
-129 ATNPLIL
+129 TNPLIL

-239 KLQGQDFNQMISAG
+239 KLQGQDLMQMINAG

-287 AFEWATDRQG
+287 AFEWATDKQG

-327 VYEAISPMLGPL
+327 VYEAISPVLSPL
-339 VDFMSAVFES
+339 VDLAAVIFSS

-357 IQKFQEGNPVI
+357 IEKFQEGNPII

-405 TNLAFLANPITLVI
+405 TNLAFLANPITLII
-419 AGVIALIALIAY
+419 AGIIALIAIIAY

-443 EHTIQ
+443 EYTVQ
-448 GMKYIWEA
+448 GMKYSWEA
-456 FILVYKA
+456 FVENFQLLWTVAK
-463 HWNTAVN
+463 N

-491 LGDSTENQAMISK
+491 LGDSTENQAMINK

-514 SVTEGYKKAGEAGAK
+514 TVTEGYKKANEAGEK

-542 FKSFNEVKDG
+542 FKSFKEVKDG
-552 LMAKLG
+552 LMGKLG

-567 GISPITGDATAT
+567 GVSPITGETTAT
-579 TGEGVKTKDNIVS
+579 TGEGTKTKDNIVS

-601 VQIGNV
+601 IQIGNV

-622 ENFGAMVKEELL
+622 ENFGEMVKEELL

-642 LQTS
+642 MQTA

>member
-1 MLKKN
+1 M
-6 NKNLIVANILEYT
+6 ANILEYT
-19 LTLKDLVSAK
+19 LTLKDFVSAK
-29 LQKIGVTNDAML
+29 LQKIGINNDTML
-41 DKFGELQTTQEK
+41 EKFAELEK
-53 VTKAFAQMGTS
+53 VQKKVSRGFAQMGTS

-76 AERDLLPIENL
+76 AERDLLPIGSL
-87 DVIRKYNSEINKLE
+87 SAIRKYNSEINKLE
-101 HRITKLQNL
+101 HSVSKLQTL
-110 NGSTIKTWFSDAL
+110 NGSKLKTWFSEAL
-123 NSLPGI
+123 NSLPGL

-163 GDVEKAKALYAQL
+163 RDVEKAKALYAQL

-212 NIGDIAMGDAQK
+212 NIGDIAMGDVQK

-239 KLQGQDFNQMISAG
+239 KLQGQDLMQMINAG

-273 RMSKGGISAQELAQ
+273 RMSKGSISAQELAQ
-287 AFEWATDRQG
+287 AFEWATDKQG

-327 VYEAISPMLGPL
+327 VYEAISPVLSPL
-339 VDFMSAVFES
+339 VDLAAVIFSS

-357 IQKFQEGNPVI
+357 IEKFQEGNPII

-405 TNLAFLANPITLVI
+405 TNLAFLANPITLII
-419 AGVIALIALIAY
+419 AGIIALIAIIAY

-443 EHTIQ
+443 EYTVQ
-448 GMKYIWEA
+448 GMKYSWEA
-456 FILVYKA
+456 FVENFQLLWTVAK
-463 HWNTAVN
+463 N
-470 TFMAGI
+470 TFMVGI

-491 LGDSTENQAMISK
+491 LGDSTENQAMINK

-514 SVTEGYKKAGEAGAK
+514 SVTEGYKKANEAGEK

-542 FKSFNEVKDG
+542 FKSFKEVKDG
-552 LMAKLG
+552 LMGKLG

-567 GISPITGDATAT
+567 GVSPIMGETTTT
-579 TGEGVKTKDNIVS
+579 TGEGTKTKDNIVS

-601 VQIGNV
+601 IQIGNV

-634 RAINSINQ
+634 RVVNSINQ
-642 LQTS
+642 MQTA

>member
-1 MLKKN
+1 M
-6 NKNLIVANILEYT
+6 ANILEYT
-19 LTLKDLVSAK
+19 LTLKDFVSAK
-29 LQKIGVTNDAML
+29 LQKIGINNDTML
-41 DKFGELQTTQEK
+41 EKFAELEK
-53 VTKAFAQMGTS
+53 VQKKVSRGFAQMGTS

-76 AERDLLPIENL
+76 AERDLLPIGSL
-87 DVIRKYNSEINKLE
+87 SAIRKYNSEINKLE
-101 HRITKLQNL
+101 HSVSKLQTL
-110 NGSTIKTWFSDAL
+110 NGSKLKTWFSEAL
-123 NSLPGI
+123 NSLPGL

-136 AGAGIGMSIRKG
+136 AGAAIGGSIKKG
-148 MEADLQQA
+148 MEADLRQA

-176 SDYGVKT
+176 SNYGVKT

-212 NIGDIAMGDAQK
+212 NIGDIAMGDVQK

-239 KLQGQDFNQMISAG
+239 KLQGQDLMQMINAG

-287 AFEWATDRQG
+287 AFEWATDKQG

-327 VYEAISPMLGPL
+327 VYEAISPVLSPL
-339 VDFMSAVFES
+339 VDLAAVIFSS

-357 IQKFQEGNPVI
+357 IEKFQEGNPII

-405 TNLAFLANPITLVI
+405 TNLAFLANPITWIIVGI
-419 AGVIALIALIAY
+419 IALIAIIAY

-443 EHTIQ
+443 EYTVQ
-448 GMKYIWEA
+448 GMKYSWEA
-456 FILVYKA
+456 FVENFQLLWTVAK
-463 HWNTAVN
+463 N

-491 LGDSTENQAMISK
+491 LGDSTENQAMINK

-514 SVTEGYKKAGEAGAK
+514 SVTEGYKKANEAGEK

-542 FKSFNEVKDG
+542 FKSFKEVKDG
-552 LMAKLG
+552 LMGKLG
-558 MKTESSPAP
+558 MKTESSPTP
-567 GISPITGDATAT
+567 GISPITGETTTT
-579 TGEGVKTKDNIVS
+579 TGEGTKTKDNIVS

-601 VQIGNV
+601 IQIGNV

-622 ENFGAMVKEELL
+622 ENFGEMVKEELL
-634 RAINSINQ
+634 RVVNSINQ
-642 LQTS
+642 MQTA

>member
-1 MLKKN
+1 M
-6 NKNLIVANILEYT
+6 ANILEYT
-19 LTLKDLVSAK
+19 LTLKDFVSAK
-29 LQKIGVTNDAML
+29 LQKIGINNDTML
-41 DKFGELQTTQEK
+41 EKFAELQK
-53 VTKAFAQMGTS
+53 VQKKVSRGFAQMGTS

-76 AERDLLPIENL
+76 AERDLLPIGSL
-87 DVIRKYNSEINKLE
+87 SAIRKYNSEINKLE
-101 HRITKLQNL
+101 HSVSKLQTL
-110 NGSTIKTWFSDAL
+110 NGSKLKTWFSEAL
-123 NSLPGI
+123 NSLPGL

-239 KLQGQDFNQMISAG
+239 KLQGQDLMQMINAG

-287 AFEWATDRQG
+287 AFEWATDKQG

-327 VYEAISPMLGPL
+327 VYEAISPVLSPL
-339 VDFMSAVFES
+339 VDLAAVIFSS
-349 IGGGIGWL
+349 IGQGIGWL
-357 IQKFQEGNPVI
+357 IQKFQEGNPII

-405 TNLAFLANPITLVI
+405 TNLAFLANPITLII
-419 AGVIALIALIAY
+419 AGIIALIAIIAY

-443 EHTIQ
+443 EYTVQ
-448 GMKYIWEA
+448 GMKYSWEA
-456 FILVYKA
+456 FVENFQLLWTVAK
-463 HWNTAVN
+463 N

-491 LGDSTENQAMISK
+491 LGDSTENQAMINK

-514 SVTEGYKKAGEAGAK
+514 TVTEGYKKVNEAGEK

-542 FKSFNEVKDG
+542 FKSFKEVKDG
-552 LMAKLG
+552 LMGKLG

-567 GISPITGDATAT
+567 GVSPITGETTTT
-579 TGEGVKTKDNIVS
+579 TGEGTKTKDNIVS

-601 VQIGNV
+601 IQIGNV

-622 ENFGAMVKEELL
+622 ENFGEMVKEELL
-634 RAINSINQ
+634 RVVNSINQ
-642 LQTS
+642 MQTA

>member
-1 MLKKN
+1 M
-6 NKNLIVANILEYT
+6 ANILEYT
-19 LTLKDLVSAK
+19 LTLKDFVSAK
-29 LQKIGVTNDAML
+29 LQKIGINNDTML
-41 DKFGELQTTQEK
+41 EKFAELEK
-53 VTKAFAQMGTS
+53 VQKKVSRGFAQMGTS

-76 AERDLLPIENL
+76 AERDLLPIGSL
-87 DVIRKYNSEINKLE
+87 SAIRKYNSEINKLE
-101 HRITKLQNL
+101 HSVSKLQTL
-110 NGSTIKTWFSDAL
+110 NGSKLKTWFSEAL
-123 NSLPGI
+123 NSLPGL

-239 KLQGQDFNQMISAG
+239 KLQGQDLMQMINAG

-273 RMSKGGISAQELAQ
+273 RMSKGSISAQELVQ
-287 AFEWATDRQG
+287 AFEWATDKQG

-327 VYEAISPMLGPL
+327 VYEAISPVLSPL
-339 VDFMSAVFES
+339 VDLAAVIFSS

-357 IQKFQEGNPVI
+357 IEKFQEGNPII

-405 TNLAFLANPITLVI
+405 TNLAFLANPITLII
-419 AGVIALIALIAY
+419 AGIIALIAIIAY

-443 EHTIQ
+443 EYTVQ
-448 GMKYIWEA
+448 GMKYSWEA
-456 FILVYKA
+456 FVENFQLLWTVAK
-463 HWNTAVN
+463 N

-491 LGDSTENQAMISK
+491 LGDSTENQAMINK

-514 SVTEGYKKAGEAGAK
+514 SVTEGYKKANEAGEK

-542 FKSFNEVKDG
+542 FKSFKEVKDG
-552 LMAKLG
+552 LMGKLG
-558 MKTESSPAP
+558 MKTESSPTP
-567 GISPITGDATAT
+567 GISPITGETTAT
-579 TGEGVKTKDNIVS
+579 TGEGTKTKDNIVS

-601 VQIGNV
+601 IQIGNV

-622 ENFGAMVKEELL
+622 ENFGEMVKEELL
-634 RAINSINQ
+634 RVVNSINQ
-642 LQTS
+642 MQTA

>member
-1 MLKKN
+1 M
-6 NKNLIVANILEYT
+6 ANILEYT
-19 LTLKDLVSAK
+19 LTLKDFVSAK
-29 LQKIGVTNDAML
+29 LQKIGINNDTML
-41 DKFGELQTTQEK
+41 EKFAELEK
-53 VTKAFAQMGTS
+53 VQKKVSRGFAQMGTS

-76 AERDLLPIENL
+76 AERDLLPIGSL
-87 DVIRKYNSEINKLE
+87 SAIRKYNSEINKLE
-101 HRITKLQNL
+101 HSVSKLQTL
-110 NGSTIKTWFSDAL
+110 NGSKLKTWFSEAL
-123 NSLPGI
+123 NSLPGL

-224 MQSLSLAFAQATSAG
+224 MKSLSLAFAQATSAG
-239 KLQGQDFNQMISAG
+239 KLQGQDLMQMINAG

-287 AFEWATDRQG
+287 AFEWATDKQG

-327 VYEAISPMLGPL
+327 VYEAISPVLSPL
-339 VDFMSAVFES
+339 VDLAAVIFSS
-349 IGGGIGWL
+349 IGQGIGWL
-357 IQKFQEGNPVI
+357 IQKFQEGNPII

-405 TNLAFLANPITLVI
+405 TNLAFLANPITWIIVGI
-419 AGVIALIALIAY
+419 IALIAIIAY

-443 EHTIQ
+443 EYTVQ
-448 GMKYIWEA
+448 GMKYSWEA
-456 FILVYKA
+456 FVENFQLLWTVAK
-463 HWNTAVN
+463 N

-491 LGDSTENQAMISK
+491 LGDSTENQAMINK

-514 SVTEGYKKAGEAGAK
+514 SVTEGYKKANEAGEK

-542 FKSFNEVKDG
+542 FKSFKEVKDG
-552 LMAKLG
+552 LMGKLG
-558 MKTESSPAP
+558 MKTESSPTP
-567 GISPITGDATAT
+567 GISPITGETTAT
-579 TGEGVKTKDNIVS
+579 TGEGTKTKDNIVS

-601 VQIGNV
+601 IQIGNV

-622 ENFGAMVKEELL
+622 ENFGEMVKEELL
-634 RAINSINQ
+634 RVVNSINQ
-642 LQTS
+642 MQTA

>member
-1 MLKKN
+1 M
-6 NKNLIVANILEYT
+6 ANILEYT
-19 LTLKDLVSAK
+19 LPLKDFVSAK
-29 LQKIGVTNDAML
+29 LQKIGINNDTML
-41 DKFGELQTTQEK
+41 EKFAELEK
-53 VTKAFAQMGTS
+53 VQKKVSRGFAQMGTS

-76 AERDLLPIENL
+76 AERDLLPIGSL
-87 DVIRKYNSEINKLE
+87 SAIRKYNSEINKLE
-101 HRITKLQNL
+101 HSVSKLQTL
-110 NGSTIKTWFSDAL
+110 NGSKLKTWFSEAL
-123 NSLPGI
+123 NSLPGL

-239 KLQGQDFNQMISAG
+239 KLQGQDLMQMINAG

-287 AFEWATDRQG
+287 AFEWATDKQG

-327 VYEAISPMLGPL
+327 VYEAISPVLSPL
-339 VDFMSAVFES
+339 VDLAAVIFSS
-349 IGGGIGWL
+349 IGQGIGWL
-357 IQKFQEGNPVI
+357 IEKFQEGNPII

-405 TNLAFLANPITLVI
+405 TNLAFLANPITWIIVGI
-419 AGVIALIALIAY
+419 IALIAIIAY

-443 EHTIQ
+443 EYTVQ
-448 GMKYIWEA
+448 GMKYSWEA
-456 FILVYKA
+456 FVENFQLLWTVAK
-463 HWNTAVN
+463 N

-491 LGDSTENQAMISK
+491 LGDSTENQAMINK

-514 SVTEGYKKAGEAGAK
+514 SVTEGYKKANEAREK

-542 FKSFNEVKDG
+542 FKSFKEVKDG
-552 LMAKLG
+552 LMGKLG

-567 GISPITGDATAT
+567 GVSPITGETTAT
-579 TGEGVKTKDNIVS
+579 TGEGTKTKDNIAS

-601 VQIGNV
+601 IQIGNV

>member
-1 MLKKN
+1 M
-6 NKNLIVANILEYT
+6 ANILEYT
-19 LTLKDLVSAK
+19 LTLKDFVSAK
-29 LQKIGVTNDAML
+29 LQKIGINNDTML
-41 DKFGELQTTQEK
+41 EKFAELEK
-53 VTKAFAQMGTS
+53 VQKKVSRGFAQMGTS

-76 AERDLLPIENL
+76 AERDLLPIGSL
-87 DVIRKYNSEINKLE
+87 SAIRKYNSEINKLE
-101 HRITKLQNL
+101 HSVSKLQTL
-110 NGSTIKTWFSDAL
+110 NGSKLKTWFSEAL
-123 NSLPGI
+123 NSLPGLV
-129 ATNPLIL
+129 TNPLIL

-163 GDVEKAKALYAQL
+163 GDVEKAKALYTQL

-212 NIGDIAMGDAQK
+212 NIGDIAMGDVQK

-239 KLQGQDFNQMISAG
+239 KLQGQDLMQMINAG

-287 AFEWATDRQG
+287 AFEWATDKQG

-327 VYEAISPMLGPL
+327 VYEAISPVLSPL
-339 VDFMSAVFES
+339 VDLAAVIFSS

-357 IQKFQEGNPVI
+357 IEKFQEGNPII

-405 TNLAFLANPITLVI
+405 TNLAFLANPITWIIVGI
-419 AGVIALIALIAY
+419 IALIAIIAY

-443 EHTIQ
+443 EYTVQ
-448 GMKYIWEA
+448 GMKYSWEA
-456 FILVYKA
+456 FVENFQLIWTVAK
-463 HWNTAVN
+463 N

-491 LGDSTENQAMISK
+491 LGDSTENQAMINK

-514 SVTEGYKKAGEAGAK
+514 SVIEGYKKANESREK

-542 FKSFNEVKDG
+542 FKSFKEVKDG
-552 LMAKLG
+552 LMGKLG

-567 GISPITGDATAT
+567 GVSPIMGETTAT
-579 TGEGVKTKDNIVS
+579 TGEGTKTKDNIVS

-601 VQIGNV
+601 IQIGNV

-622 ENFGAMVKEELL
+622 ENFGEMVKEELL
-634 RAINSINQ
+634 RVVNSINQ
-642 LQTS
+642 MQTA

>member
-1 MLKKN
+1 M
-6 NKNLIVANILEYT
+6 ANILEYT
-19 LTLKDLVSAK
+19 LTLKDFVSAK
-29 LQKIGVTNDAML
+29 LQKIGINNDTML
-41 DKFGELQTTQEK
+41 EKFAELEK
-53 VTKAFAQMGTS
+53 VQKKVSRGFAQMGTS

-76 AERDLLPIENL
+76 AERDLLPIGSL
-87 DVIRKYNSEINKLE
+87 SAIRKYNSEINKLE
-101 HRITKLQNL
+101 HSVSKLQTL
-110 NGSTIKTWFSDAL
+110 NGSKLKTWFSEAL
-123 NSLPGI
+123 NSLPGL

-239 KLQGQDFNQMISAG
+239 KLQGQDLMQMINAG

-287 AFEWATDRQG
+287 AFEWATDKQG

-327 VYEAISPMLGPL
+327 VYEAISPVLSPL
-339 VDFMSAVFES
+339 VDLAAVIFSS
-349 IGGGIGWL
+349 IGQGIGWL
-357 IQKFQEGNPVI
+357 IQKFQEGNPII

-405 TNLAFLANPITLVI
+405 TNLAFLANPITLII
-419 AGVIALIALIAY
+419 AGIIALIAIIAY

-443 EHTIQ
+443 EYTVQ
-448 GMKYIWEA
+448 GMKYSWEA
-456 FILVYKA
+456 FVENFQLLWTVAK
-463 HWNTAVN
+463 N

-491 LGDSTENQAMISK
+491 LGDSTENQAMINK

-514 SVTEGYKKAGEAGAK
+514 SVTEGYKKANEAREK

-542 FKSFNEVKDG
+542 FKSFKEVKDG
-552 LMAKLG
+552 LMGKLG

-567 GISPITGDATAT
+567 GISPIMGETTTT
-579 TGEGVKTKDNIVS
+579 TGEGTKTKDNIVS

-601 VQIGNV
+601 IQIGNV

-642 LQTS
+642 MQTA

>member
-1 MLKKN
+1 M
-6 NKNLIVANILEYT
+6 ANILEYT

-29 LQKIGVTNDAML
+29 LQKIGVTNDTML
-41 DKFGELQTTQEK
+41 DKFGELQTAQAK

-76 AERDLLPIENL
+76 AERDLLPVENL

-101 HRITKLQNL
+101 RSITKLQTL

-273 RMSKGGISAQELAQ
+273 RMSKGGISAQELAR

-391 ATAWQNRLTWAVIK
+391 ATAWQNMLTWAVIK

-456 FILVYKA
+456 FILTYKA

-470 TFMAGI
+470 AFMAGI

-491 LGDSTENQAMISK
+491 LGDSSENQAMIAK

-542 FKSFNEVKDG
+542 FKSFKEVKDG
-552 LMAKLG
+552 LMGKLG
-558 MKTESSPAP
+558 MKTESSPTP

-592 GGTRQTHIN
+592 GGARQTHIN
-601 VQIGNV
+601 IQIGNV

>member
-1 MLKKN
+1 M
-6 NKNLIVANILEYT
+6 ANILEYT
-19 LTLKDLVSAK
+19 LTLKDFVSAK
-29 LQKIGVTNDAML
+29 LQKIGINNDTML
-41 DKFGELQTTQEK
+41 EKFAELEK
-53 VTKAFAQMGTS
+53 VQKKVSRGFAQMGTS

-76 AERDLLPIENL
+76 AERDLLPIGSL
-87 DVIRKYNSEINKLE
+87 SAIRKYNSEINKLE
-101 HRITKLQNL
+101 HSVSKLQTL
-110 NGSTIKTWFSDAL
+110 NGSKLKTWFSEAL
-123 NSLPGI
+123 NSLPGL

-212 NIGDIAMGDAQK
+212 NIGDIAMGDVQK

-239 KLQGQDFNQMISAG
+239 KLQGQDLMQMINAG

-287 AFEWATDRQG
+287 AFEWATDKQG

-327 VYEAISPMLGPL
+327 VYEAISPVLSPL
-339 VDFMSAVFES
+339 VDLAAVIFSS

-357 IQKFQEGNPVI
+357 IEKFQEGNPII

-405 TNLAFLANPITLVI
+405 TNLAFLANPITWIIVGI
-419 AGVIALIALIAY
+419 IALIAIIAY

-443 EHTIQ
+443 EYTVQ
-448 GMKYIWEA
+448 GMKYSWEA
-456 FILVYKA
+456 FVENFQLLWTVAK
-463 HWNTAVN
+463 N

-491 LGDSTENQAMISK
+491 LGDSTENQAMINK

-514 SVTEGYKKAGEAGAK
+514 SVTEGYKKANEAGEK

-542 FKSFNEVKDG
+542 FKSFKEVKDG
-552 LMAKLG
+552 LMGKLG

-567 GISPITGDATAT
+567 GVSPIMGETTAT
-579 TGEGVKTKDNIVS
+579 TGEGTKTKDNIVS

-601 VQIGNV
+601 IQIGNV

-622 ENFGAMVKEELL
+622 ENFGEMVKEELL
-634 RAINSINQ
+634 RVVNSINQ
-642 LQTS
+642 IQTA

>member
-1 MLKKN
+1 M
-6 NKNLIVANILEYT
+6 ANILEYT
-19 LTLKDLVSAK
+19 LTLKDFVSAK
-29 LQKIGVTNDAML
+29 LQKIGINNDTML
-41 DKFGELQTTQEK
+41 EKFAELEK
-53 VTKAFAQMGTS
+53 VQKKVSRGFAQMGTS

-76 AERDLLPIENL
+76 AERDLLPIGSL
-87 DVIRKYNSEINKLE
+87 SAIRKYNSEINKLE
-101 HRITKLQNL
+101 HSVSKLQTL
-110 NGSTIKTWFSDAL
+110 NGSKLKTWFSEAL
-123 NSLPGI
+123 NSLPGL

-239 KLQGQDFNQMISAG
+239 KLQGQDLMQMINAG

-287 AFEWATDRQG
+287 AFEWATDKQG

-327 VYEAISPMLGPL
+327 VYEAISPVLSPL
-339 VDFMSAVFES
+339 VDLAAVIFSS
-349 IGGGIGWL
+349 IGQGIGWL
-357 IQKFQEGNPVI
+357 IQKFQEGNPII

-405 TNLAFLANPITLVI
+405 TNLAFLANPITLII
-419 AGVIALIALIAY
+419 AGIIALIAIIAY

-443 EHTIQ
+443 EYTVQ
-448 GMKYIWEA
+448 GMKYSWEA
-456 FILVYKA
+456 FVENFQLLWTVAK
-463 HWNTAVN
+463 N

-491 LGDSTENQAMISK
+491 LGDSAENQAMINK

-514 SVTEGYKKAGEAGAK
+514 SVTEGYKKANEAGEK
-529 AKEAFGKAWDSLE
+529 AKESFGKAWDSLE
-542 FKSFNEVKDG
+542 FKSFKEVKDG
-552 LMAKLG
+552 LMGKLG

-567 GISPITGDATAT
+567 GISPITGETTTT
-579 TGEGVKTKDNIVS
+579 TGEGTKTKDNIVS

-601 VQIGNV
+601 IQIGNV

-622 ENFGAMVKEELL
+622 ENFGEMVKEELL
-634 RAINSINQ
+634 RVVNSINQ
-642 LQTS
+642 IQTA

>member
-1 MLKKN
+1 M
-6 NKNLIVANILEYT
+6 ANILEYT
-19 LTLKDLVSAK
+19 LTLKDFVSAK
-29 LQKIGVTNDAML
+29 LQKIGINNDTML
-41 DKFGELQTTQEK
+41 EKFAELEK
-53 VTKAFAQMGTS
+53 VQKKVSRGFAQMGTS

-76 AERDLLPIENL
+76 AERDLLPIGSL
-87 DVIRKYNSEINKLE
+87 SAIRKYNSEINKLE
-101 HRITKLQNL
+101 HSVSKLQTL
-110 NGSTIKTWFSDAL
+110 NGSKLKTWFSEAL
-123 NSLPGI
+123 NSLPGLV
-129 ATNPLIL
+129 TNPLIL

-163 GDVEKAKALYAQL
+163 GDAEKAKALYAQL

-239 KLQGQDFNQMISAG
+239 KLQGQDLMQMINAG

-287 AFEWATDRQG
+287 AFEWATDKQG

-327 VYEAISPMLGPL
+327 VYEAISPVLSPL
-339 VDFMSAVFES
+339 VDLAAVIFSS

-357 IQKFQEGNPVI
+357 IEKFQEGNPII

-405 TNLAFLANPITLVI
+405 TNLAFLANPITLII
-419 AGVIALIALIAY
+419 AGIIALIAIIAY

-443 EHTIQ
+443 EYTVQ
-448 GMKYIWEA
+448 GMKYSWEA
-456 FILVYKA
+456 FVENFQLLWTVAK
-463 HWNTAVN
+463 N

-476 DACKLAWYKFKEAVG
+476 DACKLAWYKFKEAGG
-491 LGDSTENQAMISK
+491 LGDSTENQAMINK

-514 SVTEGYKKAGEAGAK
+514 TVTEGYKKANEAGEK

-542 FKSFNEVKDG
+542 FKSFKEVKDG
-552 LMAKLG
+552 LMGKLG

-567 GISPITGDATAT
+567 GVSPITGETTAT
-579 TGEGVKTKDNIVS
+579 TGEGTKTKDNIVS

-601 VQIGNV
+601 IQIGNV

-634 RAINSINQ
+634 RVVNSINQ
-642 LQTS
+642 MQTA